1 MSNDVRDKWGH
12 VMHISVPRR
21 GEVELVL
28 MGHWLLRI
36 LLLAIEHV
44 LRLKITRSKGD
55 TKDSPSSDT
64 KSELSI
70 MSFLEII
77 LFAGWLLPVLFIGLS
92 AIYVTTLLDRN
103 KVVRDTDLSQNL
115 ASITDLAHKSSS
127 PTLISQ
133 QAA

>member
-1 MSNDVRDKWGH
+1 M
-12 VMHISVPRR
+12 
-21 GEVELVL
+21 
-28 MGHWLLRI
+28 
-36 LLLAIEHV
+36 
-44 LRLKITRSKGD
+44 LRLKITRAKGD
-55 TKDSPSSDT
+55 TKESPSSDT

-103 KVVRDTDLSQNL
+103 KVVRDTDSSQNP
-115 ASITDLAHKSSS
+115 APVTDLARNSSS

>member
-1 MSNDVRDKWGH
+1 MPG
-12 VMHISVPRR
+12 R
-21 GEVELVL
+21 GEFKLVL
-28 MGHWLLRI
+28 MGQWLLRI
-36 LLLAIEHV
+36 LLIVIYHV
-44 LRLKITRSKGD
+44 LRLKIARSKGD
-55 TKDSPSSDT
+55 TKNSPSSVT
-64 KSELSI
+64 KSELPI
-70 MSFLEII
+70 MSFLELI

-115 ASITDLAHKSSS
+115 ASITELAHKSSS